1 MSAVGEPQDAVPADG
16 GTMHLR
22 VPPEDTPPAPQD
34 AVPDEL
40 GTVRLGRAAQPA
52 QASDPDAI
60 PTVRFPAEPE
70 AMPTVRLG
78 SDPEAIPTV
87 RLPAAPDVVPTVRLG
102 GDPEAIPTVRLPA
115 GSEAVPTPTLQIP
128 FEQQAAPVPPAPTLQ
143 VPVGPTIVE
152 APAPMAAPA
161 PAPAPIPAPAPVPA
175 VEASASVAAPDA
187 SLIRFGPGVPD
198 PKTARTIAMW
208 KGEVASEPQA
218 EEGRKRR
225 GWLFWVPVLLVFLAL
240 LGWWLDGVLAPPQLK
255 LTGASVQVAPATVGC
270 GGKATIT
277 ATVSTDGRAGTFH
290 YRWTRNDGTDSGL
303 LTETVAAGT
312 RQVQLPLVWT
322 LSGPG
327 TFDGK
332 ATLQIQDHPALT
344 GTGTFTYSCAG

>member
-1 MSAVGEPQDAVPADG
+1 MSDNREPQDSVPDG

-22 VPPEDTPPAPQD
+22 LPPEDTPPAPQD
-34 AVPDEL
+34 AVPDEV
-40 GTVRLGRAAQPA
+40 GTVRLGRAAA
-52 QASDPDAI
+52 DPDVI

-70 AMPTVRLG
+70 AM
-78 SDPEAIPTV
+78 PTV

-102 GDPEAIPTVRLPA
+102 GDPAVVPTVRLPA

-128 FEQQAAPVPPAPTLQ
+128 
-143 VPVGPTIVE
+143 VE
-152 APAPMAAPA
+152 PQAAPA
-161 PAPAPIPAPAPVPA
+161 PEPTLHMSVGPTVAEALASIPAPAPVPA
-175 VEASASVAAPDA
+175 VETTGPAPDQG
-187 SLIRFGPGVPD
+187 LIRFGPGVPD
-198 PKTARTIAMW
+198 PKTARTVAVW
-208 KGEVASEPQA
+208 RGEVAPQPQA
-218 EEGRKRR
+218 EEKKRRR

-240 LGWWLDGVLAPPQLK
+240 LGWWLDGLLAPPQIQ

-277 ATVSTDGRAGTFH
+277 ATVTTDGRAGSFR

-312 RQVQLPLVWT
+312 RQVQLPLIWT

-327 TFDGK
+327 TFGGK
-332 ATLQIQDHPALT
+332 ATLQIQDHPTLT
-344 GTGTFTYSCAG
+344 ETGTFTYSCAG